1 MRSPVL
7 NQVLNP
13 RKFTFFSSA
22 MFFTLRKKIPAVG
35 TLHCTITRY
44 EEIIEELQNEG
55 YESNT
60 QHNEALER
68 MRVESNTQ
76 HNEALERMRV
86 EVGRRQH
93 PYLLLTCS

>member
-1 MRSPVL
+1 MSLTLAVRSPVL

-22 MFFTLRKKIPAVG
+22 MFFTLRKNIPAVG
-35 TLHCTITRY
+35 TLHRTITRY

-68 MRVESNTQ
+68 MRVE
-76 HNEALERMRV
+76 
-86 EVGRRQH
+86 VGGRQH